1 MGDLLPTCFT
11 QHEPTGSCPADFLTR
26 SIWQTLSARQSSRD
40 SVAATGLP
48 QAALSNPVDVEDLTF
63 NYVGVGK
70 PILTVD
76 SFHVVDGEVALVVG
90 KSGGGK
96 STLVNCFNGVIPHI
110 FKGNNPSGVVVYG
123 NVVKDTPLPKLSS
136 MVGTLL
142 QDPET
147 QVLNYTV
154 EEEIAFGPENLMM
167 PTDEIRRRVDA
178 AIATTGIE
186 NLRERETYV
195 LSGGELQRVALAAVL
210 AMQPKMLIMDEPTSN
225 IDPEGTARVFQTLTG
240 LKGKTTLIV
249 VEHKLERAL
258 HFVDRV
264 ILVDEG
270 KIVFDIEKARLV
282 EHVEELH
289 HAGVDVPE
297 HYLWAKKFGMD
308 PANIEGIRQRI
319 VREGVKLDSPQR
331 GSGGKVVLEAFAHV
345 EVPGKVLVDTE
356 LTLREPQLLAIMG
369 RNGAGKSTFL
379 KTVMNFLDK
388 DLTAKSK
395 LVINGVDLS
404 KASIQERGK
413 HIAYVPQ
420 SFDLMLINKTVE
432 EEISYSLRKRGVKDY
447 KGPTEQFLKLFGLQ
461 EFRRRD
467 PLMLSVGQRRRVAM
481 AAALSAGVKIVMM
494 DEPTSGQDFY
504 HKEIIANEVKMLNGL
519 GYSFIVVT
527 HDAKFVYRYADSM
540 VVLDGGKKV
549 LEGTPEEVFA
559 SSQKY
564 SVIPPT
570 EYYLR
575 NPDTPIPE
583 LGMLGV

>member
-1 MGDLLPTCFT
+1 VIPVTI
-11 QHEPTGSCPADFLTR
+11 EKSGSSLARLKHATYAPYYVAEAH
-26 SIWQTLSARQSSRD
+26 SPQT
-40 SVAATGLP
+40 
-48 QAALSNPVDVEDLTF
+48 ALANPVDVKDLVF

-70 PILTVD
+70 PVLTVD
-76 SFHVVDGEVALVVG
+76 SFHVVDGEVALIIG

-110 FKGNNPSGVVVYG
+110 FKGNNPGGVIVYG

-154 EEEIAFGPENLMM
+154 EEEVAFGPENLMM
-167 PTDEIRRRVDA
+167 PPEEIRRRVDQA
-178 AIATTGIE
+178 MATTGIE
-186 NLRERETYV
+186 DLKERETYV

-210 AMQPKMLIMDEPTSN
+210 AMNPKMLIMDEPTSN

-240 LKGKTTLIV
+240 LKGKNTLVI

-258 HFVDRV
+258 HFIDRV
-264 ILVDEG
+264 VLVDDG
-270 KIVFDIEKARLV
+270 KIVFDIEKRNLV
-282 EHVEELH
+282 DHIEELH
-289 HAGVDVPE
+289 AAGIDVPE
-297 HYLWAKKFGMD
+297 QYLYAKRFTMD
-308 PANIEGIRQRI
+308 PADIEGIRRRI
-319 VREGVKLDSPQR
+319 AQEGLVLETPHRNR
-331 GSGGKVVLEAFAHV
+331 GGEVILEAFSHV
-345 EVPGKVLVDTE
+345 EVPGKVLVDAE
-356 LTLREPQLLAIMG
+356 LTLREREVLAVMG

-379 KTVMNFLDK
+379 KAAMNFLDK
-388 DLTAKSK
+388 ELTAKSSLK
-395 LVINGVDLS
+395 VNGVDLS
-404 KASIQERGK
+404 HGSIQERGRY
-413 HIAYVPQ
+413 IAYVPQ

-432 EEISYSLRKRGVKDY
+432 EEVSYSLRKRGAKDY
-447 KGPTEQFLKLFGLQ
+447 KGRTEEFLKLFGLE

-481 AAALSAGVKIVMM
+481 AAALSSGVKIVMM

-504 HKEIIANEVKMLNGL
+504 HKEIIAKEINMLKGL
-519 GYSFIVVT
+519 GYSFIIVT

-540 VVLDGGKKV
+540 AVLDAGKKV
-549 LEGTPEEVFA
+549 LEGTPEQVFA
-559 SSQKY
+559 SSQQY

-575 NPDTPIPE
+575 NPGIPIPE
-583 LGMLGV
+583 LEMLGI

>member
-1 MGDLLPTCFT
+1 MA
-11 QHEPTGSCPADFLTR
+11 ETGSPEVPMT
-26 SIWQTLSARQSSRD
+26 
-40 SVAATGLP
+40 
-48 QAALSNPVDVEDLTF
+48 NPVDVKDLVF
-63 NYVGVGK
+63 NYVGAGK
-70 PILTVD
+70 PVLTVD
-76 SFHVVDGEVALVVG
+76 DFHVIEGEVALVIG

-110 FKGNNPSGVVVYG
+110 FKGNDPDGVKVYG
-123 NVVKDTPLPKLSS
+123 NAVKQTPLPKLST

-167 PTDEIRRRVDA
+167 PTEEIQRRVDE

-210 AMQPKMLIMDEPTSN
+210 AMRPKLLIMDEPTSN

-240 LKGKTTLIV
+240 LKGKSTLII

-258 HFVDRV
+258 HFIDRV
-264 ILVDEG
+264 VLVDDG
-270 KIVFDIEKARLV
+270 KVVFDIEKARLV
-282 EHVEELH
+282 EHVDELH
-289 HAGVDVPE
+289 AAGIDVPE
-297 HYLWAKKFGMD
+297 HYLYAKKFGMD
-308 PANIEGIRQRI
+308 PTDIEAIRQRI
-319 VREGVKLDSPQR
+319 VREGLELVTPRRDNT
-331 GSGGKVVLEAFAHV
+331 GKVVLEAYAHV
-345 EVPGKVLVDTE
+345 EVPGKVLVDAE
-356 LTLREPQLLAIMG
+356 LTLREPQVLAVMG

-388 DLTAKSK
+388 ELTSKSR
-395 LVINGVDLS
+395 LVINGVDLG

-413 HIAYVPQ
+413 YIAYVPQ

-432 EEISYSLRKRGVKDY
+432 EEVSYSLRKRGVKDY
-447 KGPTEQFLKLFGLQ
+447 RGPTEEFLKLFGLQ
-461 EFRRRD
+461 EVRKQD

-481 AAALSAGVKIVMM
+481 ASALSAGVKIVML

-504 HKEIIANEVKMLNGL
+504 HKEIIAKEINMLKGL
-519 GYSFIVVT
+519 GYSFIIVT
-527 HDAKFVYRYADSM
+527 HDAKFVYRYADSV
-540 VVLDGGKKV
+540 VVLDAGMKV

-559 SSQKY
+559 SSQKF
-564 SVIPPT
+564 SIIPPT
-570 EYYLR
+570 DYYLR
-575 NPDTPIPE
+575 NPGIPIPE

>member
-1 MGDLLPTCFT
+1 MA
-11 QHEPTGSCPADFLTR
+11 ETGSPEVSMA
-26 SIWQTLSARQSSRD
+26 
-40 SVAATGLP
+40 
-48 QAALSNPVDVEDLTF
+48 NPVDVKDLVF

-70 PILTVD
+70 PVLTVD
-76 SFHVVDGEVALVVG
+76 DFHVVNGEVALVIG

-110 FKGNNPSGVVVYG
+110 FKGNNPDGVVVYG
-123 NVVKDTPLPKLSS
+123 EPVRETPLPKLSS
-136 MVGTLL
+136 IVGTLL

-167 PTDEIRRRVDA
+167 PPDEIQRRVDEA
-178 AIATTGIE
+178 VATTGIE

-210 AMQPKMLIMDEPTSN
+210 AMRPKLLIMDEPTSN
-225 IDPEGTARVFQTLTG
+225 IDPEGTARVFQTLTS
-240 LKGKTTLIV
+240 LKGKSTLII

-258 HFVDRV
+258 HFIDRV

-270 KIVFDIEKARLV
+270 KIVFDIEKAKLV
-282 EHVEELH
+282 NRIDELH
-289 HAGVDVPE
+289 AAGIDVPE
-297 HYLWAKKFGMD
+297 HYLYAKKFGMD
-308 PANIEGIRQRI
+308 PSNIEGIRQRI
-319 VREGVKLDSPQR
+319 VQEGLKLSSPR
-331 GSGGKVVLEAFAHV
+331 RNNGGKVIMEAFAHV
-345 EVPGKVLVDTE
+345 EVPEKVLVDAE
-356 LTLREPQLLAIMG
+356 LTLREPQVLAIMG

-388 DLTAKSK
+388 ELTAKSR
-395 LVINGVDLS
+395 LVINGVDLTKS
-404 KASIQERGK
+404 SIQERGK

-447 KGPTEQFLKLFGLQ
+447 RGPTEEFLKLFELQ

-481 AAALSAGVKIVMM
+481 AAALSSGVSIVMM

-504 HKEIIANEVKMLNGL
+504 HKEVIAKEINMLKGL
-519 GYSFIVVT
+519 GYSFIIVT
-527 HDAKFVYRYADSM
+527 HDAKFVYRYADAM
-540 VVLDGGKKV
+540 VVLDAGKKV

-575 NPDTPIPE
+575 NPDIPIPE

>member
-1 MGDLLPTCFT
+1 LLGRSDSGILKRVSRPPCPVA
-11 QHEPTGSCPADFLTR
+11 ETGST
-26 SIWQTLSARQSSRD
+26 ITT
-40 SVAATGLP
+40 TG
-48 QAALSNPVDVEDLTF
+48 NPVDVKDLVF
-63 NYVGVGK
+63 NYIGAGK
-70 PILTVD
+70 PVLTVD
-76 SFHVVDGEVALVVG
+76 SFHVIDGEVALVIG

-110 FKGNNPSGVVVYG
+110 FKGNNPDGVVVYG
-123 NVVKDTPLPKLSS
+123 NVVKETPLPKLSS
-136 MVGTLL
+136 IVGTLL

-167 PTDEIRRRVDA
+167 PTEEIRRRVDD

-210 AMQPKMLIMDEPTSN
+210 SMKPKLLIMDEPTSN

-240 LKGKTTLIV
+240 LKGKSTLII

-258 HFVDRV
+258 HFIDRV
-264 ILVDEG
+264 VLVDEG
-270 KIVFDIEKARLV
+270 KIVFDVPKAQLV
-282 EHVEELH
+282 ERIDELH
-289 HAGVDVPE
+289 AAGIDVPE
-297 HYLWAKKFGMD
+297 HYLYAKKFRMD
-308 PANIEGIRQRI
+308 PSNIEGIRKRI
-319 VREGVKLDSPQR
+319 ASEGLVLGTPER
-331 GSGGKVVLEAFAHV
+331 HNGGKVILEAFAHV
-345 EVPGKVLVDTE
+345 EVTGKVLVDAE
-356 LTLREPQLLAIMG
+356 LTLKEPQILAIMG

-388 DLTAKSK
+388 ELSAKSK

-404 KASIQERGK
+404 RATIQERGK
-413 HIAYVPQ
+413 YIAYVPQ

-432 EEISYSLRKRGVKDY
+432 EEISYSLRKRGAKDY
-447 KGPTEQFLKLFGLQ
+447 KGPTEEFLKLFGLQ

-481 AAALSAGVKIVMM
+481 AAALSSGVKIVMM

-504 HKEIIANEVKMLNGL
+504 HKEIIAKELNMLKAR
-519 GYSFIVVT
+519 GYSFLIVT
-527 HDAKFVYRYADSM
+527 HDAKFVYRYADYM
-540 VVLDGGKKV
+540 LVLNEGKKV

-559 SSQKY
+559 SSQQY

-575 NPDTPIPE
+575 NPSIPIPE

>member
-1 MGDLLPTCFT
+1 MERAESWPVKLKHATYAPC
-11 QHEPTGSCPADFLTR
+11 H
-26 SIWQTLSARQSSRD
+26 
-40 SVAATGLP
+40 VAETYPP
-48 QAALSNPVDVEDLTF
+48 QAAMSNPVDVKDLVF

-70 PILTVD
+70 PVLTVG
-76 SFHVVDGEVALVVG
+76 SFHVVDGEVALVIG

-110 FKGNNPSGVVVYG
+110 FKGNDPGGVVVYG
-123 NVVKDTPLPKLSS
+123 NVVKETPLPKLST

-154 EEEIAFGPENLMM
+154 EEEVAFGPENLMM
-167 PTDEIRRRVDA
+167 PTEEIRKRVDQ

-210 AMQPKMLIMDEPTSN
+210 AMNPKLLIMDEPTSN

-240 LKGKTTLIV
+240 LKGKNTLVI

-264 ILVDEG
+264 VLVDDG
-270 KIVFDIEKARLV
+270 KIIFDIEKGKLV
-282 EHVEELH
+282 DYIDELH
-289 HAGVDVPE
+289 KAGIDVPE
-297 HYLWAKKFGMD
+297 QYLFAKRFGMD
-308 PANIEGIRQRI
+308 PSDIEGIRRRI
-319 VREGVKLDSPQR
+319 VNEGLVLEMPHRS
-331 GSGGKVVLEAFAHV
+331 SGGKVILEAFSHV
-345 EVPGKVLVDTE
+345 EVPGKVLVDAG
-356 LTLREPQLLAIMG
+356 LTLREQEVLAVMG

-388 DLTAKSK
+388 ELTAKSR
-395 LVINGVDLS
+395 LVVNGIDLS
-404 KASIQERGK
+404 HASIQARGK
-413 HIAYVPQ
+413 YIAYVPQ
-420 SFDLMLINKTVE
+420 SFDLMLISKTVE
-432 EEISYSLRKRGVKDY
+432 EEVSYSLRKRGAKDY
-447 KGPTEQFLKLFGLQ
+447 KVKTEEFLKLFGLQ

-481 AAALSAGVKIVMM
+481 AAALSSGVKIVML

-504 HKEIIANEVKMLNGL
+504 HKEIIAKEIHMLKGL
-519 GYSFIVVT
+519 GYSFIIVT

-540 VVLDGGKKV
+540 VVLDAGKKV
-549 LEGTPEEVFA
+549 LEGTPEQVFA
-559 SSQKY
+559 SSQQY
-564 SVIPPT
+564 AVIPPT

-575 NPDTPIPE
+575 NPSISIPE
-583 LGMLGV
+583 LGMLGI

>member
-1 MGDLLPTCFT
+1 LAAKLKHALNRRGYVV
-11 QHEPTGSCPADFLTR
+11 ETGVPLAAD
-26 SIWQTLSARQSSRD
+26 
-40 SVAATGLP
+40 
-48 QAALSNPVDVEDLTF
+48 SNPVDVKDLVF
-63 NYVGVGK
+63 SYVGVGK
-70 PILTVD
+70 PVLSVD
-76 SFHVVDGEVALVVG
+76 SFHVAKGEVALIIG

-110 FKGNNPSGVVVYG
+110 FKGNNPGGVVVFG
-123 NVVKDTPLPKLSS
+123 NVVKETPLPRLSS
-136 MVGTLL
+136 IVGTLL

-167 PTDEIRRRVDA
+167 PPEEIQRRVDQ

-210 AMQPKMLIMDEPTSN
+210 AMNPKLLIMDEPTSN
-225 IDPEGTARVFQTLTG
+225 IDPEGTARVFQTLTS
-240 LKGKTTLIV
+240 LKGKSTLII

-258 HFVDRV
+258 HFVDRIV
-264 ILVDEG
+264 LVDDG
-270 KIVFDIEKARLV
+270 KIVFDIEKAQLV
-282 EHVEELH
+282 DHLDELH
-289 HAGVDVPE
+289 AGGIDVPE
-297 HYLWAKKFGMD
+297 HYLYAKRFKMD
-308 PANIEGIRQRI
+308 PSDIEGIRQRI
-319 VREGVKLDSPQR
+319 AREKLDLGTPR
-331 GSGGKVVLEAFAHV
+331 RENGRKVILEAFAHV
-345 EVPGKVLVDTE
+345 EVPGKVLVDAE
-356 LTLREPQLLAIMG
+356 LTLRESQVLAIMG

-388 DLTAKSK
+388 ELTAKSR
-395 LVINGVDLS
+395 LVVNGEDLS
-404 KASIQERGK
+404 KASIQERGR

-432 EEISYSLRKRGVKDY
+432 DEVSYSLRKRGFKDY
-447 KGPTEQFLKLFGLQ
+447 KGTTERFLKLFGL
-461 EFRRRD
+461 EEVRRRD

-481 AAALSAGVKIVMM
+481 AAALSSGVKIVMM

-504 HKEIIANEVKMLNGL
+504 HKEIIAKEINMLKEL
-519 GYSFIVVT
+519 GYSFIIVT

-540 VVLDGGKKV
+540 AVLDAGKKV
-549 LEGTPEEVFA
+549 LEGTPEQVFA
-559 SSQKY
+559 SSQRY

-575 NPDTPIPE
+575 NPDIPIPE

>member
-1 MGDLLPTCFT
+1 M
-11 QHEPTGSCPADFLTR
+11 A
-26 SIWQTLSARQSSRD
+26 
-40 SVAATGLP
+40 
-48 QAALSNPVDVEDLTF
+48 NPVDVEGLVF

-70 PILTVD
+70 PVLTVD
-76 SFHVVDGEVALVVG
+76 SFHVAEGEVALVIG

-110 FKGNNPSGVVVYG
+110 FKGNDPGGVVVYG
-123 NVVKDTPLPKLSS
+123 NVVKQTPLPKLSS

-167 PTDEIRRRVDA
+167 PPDEIQRRVDE

-210 AMQPKMLIMDEPTSN
+210 AMKPKLLIMDEPTSN

-240 LKGKTTLIV
+240 LKGKSTLII

-258 HFVDRV
+258 HFIDRV
-264 ILVDEG
+264 VLVDEG
-270 KIVFDIEKARLV
+270 KIVFDVEKAKLV
-282 EHVEELH
+282 EHVDELH
-289 HAGVDVPE
+289 EAGIDVPE
-297 HYLWAKKFGMD
+297 QYLYAKKFRMD
-308 PANIEGIRQRI
+308 PSNVEAIRRKIAQ
-319 VREGVKLDSPQR
+319 EKLDLVAPKRSN
-331 GSGGKVVLEAFAHV
+331 GGKVVLEAFAHV
-345 EVPGKVLVDTE
+345 EVPGKVLVDAE
-356 LTLREPQLLAIMG
+356 LTLREPQMLAVMG

-388 DLTAKSK
+388 ELTAKSR

-404 KASIQERGK
+404 KATIQERGK

-447 KGPTEQFLKLFGLQ
+447 KQPTEEFLKMFGLQ

-481 AAALSAGVKIVMM
+481 AAALSSGVKIVMM

-504 HKEIIANEVKMLNGL
+504 HKEIIAKEITMLKGL
-519 GYSFIVVT
+519 GYSFIIVT
-527 HDAKFVYRYADSM
+527 HDAKFVYKYADWM

-549 LEGTPEEVFA
+549 LEGVPEEVFS
-559 SSQKY
+559 SSQKF

-570 EYYLR
+570 EFYLR
-575 NPDTPIPE
+575 NPDIPIPE

>member
-1 MGDLLPTCFT
+1 MT
-11 QHEPTGSCPADFLTR
+11 
-26 SIWQTLSARQSSRD
+26 
-40 SVAATGLP
+40 
-48 QAALSNPVDVEDLTF
+48 NPVDVKDLVF
-63 NYVGVGK
+63 NYVGAGK
-70 PILTVD
+70 PVLTVD
-76 SFHVVDGEVALVVG
+76 DFHVIEGEVALVIG

-110 FKGNNPSGVVVYG
+110 FKGNDPDGVKVYG
-123 NVVKDTPLPKLSS
+123 NAVKQTPLPKLST

-167 PTDEIRRRVDA
+167 PTEEIQRRVDE

-210 AMQPKMLIMDEPTSN
+210 AMRPKLLIMDEPTSN

-240 LKGKTTLIV
+240 LKGKSTLII

-258 HFVDRV
+258 HFIDRV
-264 ILVDEG
+264 VLVDDG
-270 KIVFDIEKARLV
+270 KVVFDIEKARLV
-282 EHVEELH
+282 EHVDELH
-289 HAGVDVPE
+289 AAGIDVPE
-297 HYLWAKKFGMD
+297 HYLYAKKFGMD
-308 PANIEGIRQRI
+308 PTDIEAIRQRI
-319 VREGVKLDSPQR
+319 VREGLELVTPRRDNT
-331 GSGGKVVLEAFAHV
+331 GKVVLEAYAHV
-345 EVPGKVLVDTE
+345 EVPGKVLVDAE
-356 LTLREPQLLAIMG
+356 LTLREPQVLAVMG

-388 DLTAKSK
+388 ELTSKSR
-395 LVINGVDLS
+395 LVINGVDLG

-413 HIAYVPQ
+413 YIAYVPQ

-432 EEISYSLRKRGVKDY
+432 EEVSYSLRKRGVKDY
-447 KGPTEQFLKLFGLQ
+447 RGPTEEFLKLFGLQ
-461 EFRRRD
+461 EVRKQD

-481 AAALSAGVKIVMM
+481 ASALSAGVKIVML

-504 HKEIIANEVKMLNGL
+504 HKEIIAKEINMLKGL
-519 GYSFIVVT
+519 GYSFIIVT
-527 HDAKFVYRYADSM
+527 HDAKFVYRYADSV
-540 VVLDGGKKV
+540 VVLDAGMKV

-559 SSQKY
+559 SSQKF
-564 SVIPPT
+564 SIIPPT
-570 EYYLR
+570 DYYLR
-575 NPDTPIPE
+575 NLGIPIPE

>member
-1 MGDLLPTCFT
+1 MT
-11 QHEPTGSCPADFLTR
+11 
-26 SIWQTLSARQSSRD
+26 
-40 SVAATGLP
+40 
-48 QAALSNPVDVEDLTF
+48 NPVDVKDLVF
-63 NYVGVGK
+63 NYVGAGK
-70 PILTVD
+70 PVLTVD
-76 SFHVVDGEVALVVG
+76 DFHVIEGEVALVIG

-110 FKGNNPSGVVVYG
+110 FKGNDPDGVKVYG
-123 NVVKDTPLPKLSS
+123 NAVKQTPLPKLST

-167 PTDEIRRRVDA
+167 PTEEIQRRVDE

-210 AMQPKMLIMDEPTSN
+210 AMRPKLLIMDEPTSN

-240 LKGKTTLIV
+240 LKGKSTLII

-258 HFVDRV
+258 HFIDRV
-264 ILVDEG
+264 VLVDDG
-270 KIVFDIEKARLV
+270 KVVFDIEKARLV
-282 EHVEELH
+282 EHVDELH
-289 HAGVDVPE
+289 AAGIDVPE
-297 HYLWAKKFGMD
+297 HYLYAKKFGMD
-308 PANIEGIRQRI
+308 PTDIEAIRQRI
-319 VREGVKLDSPQR
+319 VREGLELVTPRRDNT
-331 GSGGKVVLEAFAHV
+331 GKVVLEAYAHV
-345 EVPGKVLVDTE
+345 EVPGKVLVDAE
-356 LTLREPQLLAIMG
+356 LTLREPQVLAVMG

-388 DLTAKSK
+388 ELTSKSR
-395 LVINGVDLS
+395 LVINGVDLG

-413 HIAYVPQ
+413 YIAYVPQ

-432 EEISYSLRKRGVKDY
+432 EEVSYSLRKRGVKDY
-447 KGPTEQFLKLFGLQ
+447 RGPTEEFLKLFGLQ
-461 EFRRRD
+461 EVRKQD

-481 AAALSAGVKIVMM
+481 ASALSAGVKIVML

-504 HKEIIANEVKMLNGL
+504 HKEIIAKEINMLKGL
-519 GYSFIVVT
+519 GYSFIIVT
-527 HDAKFVYRYADSM
+527 HDAKFVYRYADSV
-540 VVLDGGKKV
+540 VVLDAGMKV

-559 SSQKY
+559 SSQKF
-564 SVIPPT
+564 SIIPPT
-570 EYYLR
+570 DYYLR
-575 NPDTPIPE
+575 NPGIPIPE

>member
-1 MGDLLPTCFT
+1 MV
-11 QHEPTGSCPADFLTR
+11 ETGSTEVSLAK
-26 SIWQTLSARQSSRD
+26 
-40 SVAATGLP
+40 
-48 QAALSNPVDVEDLTF
+48 PVEVQNLVF

-70 PILTVD
+70 PVLTVD
-76 SFHVVDGEVALVVG
+76 SFHVDEGEVALIIG

-110 FKGNNPSGVVVYG
+110 FHGNNPGGVVVYG
-123 NVVKDTPLPKLSS
+123 NIVKDTPLPKLSVI
-136 MVGTLL
+136 VGTLL

-154 EEEIAFGPENLMM
+154 EEEVAFGPENLKL
-167 PTDEIRRRVDA
+167 PPEEIQRRVDE
-178 AIATTGIE
+178 AIATTDIE
-186 NLRERETYV
+186 VLRNRETYV

-210 AMQPKMLIMDEPTSN
+210 AMKTRMLIMDEPTSN

-240 LKGKTTLIV
+240 LKGKSTLII

-264 ILVDEG
+264 VLVDEG
-270 KIVFDIEKARLV
+270 KIVFDVDKSKLV
-282 EHVEELH
+282 DHIEELH
-289 HAGVDVPE
+289 AAGIDVPE
-297 HYLWAKKFGMD
+297 HYLYAKRFGMD
-308 PANIEGIRQRI
+308 PANIEEIRKRIADEGLQLGIPK
-319 VREGVKLDSPQR
+319 REN
-331 GSGGKVVLEAFAHV
+331 GGKVVLQARSLV
-345 EVPGKVLVDTE
+345 EVPGKVLVDAE
-356 LTLREPQLLAIMG
+356 MTLRERQVLAVMG

-379 KTVMNFLDK
+379 KSVMNFLDK
-388 DLTAKSK
+388 QLTANST
-395 LVINGVDLS
+395 LTVEGVDLG
-404 KASIQERGK
+404 KASIQKRGK

-432 EEISYSLRKRGVKDY
+432 DEVSYSLRKRGAKDY
-447 KGPTEQFLKLFGLQ
+447 KQRTEEFLKLFGLQ

-481 AAALSAGVKIVMM
+481 ASALSAGVKIVML
-494 DEPTSGQDFY
+494 DEPTSGQDYY
-504 HKEIIANEVKMLNGL
+504 HKEIIAREISMLKSM
-519 GYSFIVVT
+519 GYSFIIVT
-527 HDAKFVYRYADSM
+527 HDAKFVYRYSDYM
-540 VVLDGGKKV
+540 VVLDAGKKV

-575 NPDTPIPE
+575 NPQIPIPE

>member
-1 MGDLLPTCFT
+1 MA
-11 QHEPTGSCPADFLTR
+11 ETGSPE
-26 SIWQTLSARQSSRD
+26 
-40 SVAATGLP
+40 
-48 QAALSNPVDVEDLTF
+48 AALANPVDVKDLVF

-70 PILTVD
+70 PVLSVGE
-76 SFHVVDGEVALVVG
+76 FHVVDGEVALIIG

-110 FKGNNPSGVVVYG
+110 FKGNDPDGVVVYG
-123 NVVKDTPLPKLSS
+123 NAVKQTPLPKLST

-167 PTDEIRRRVDA
+167 PTDEIQRRVDL

-210 AMQPKMLIMDEPTSN
+210 AMQPKLLIMDEPTSN

-240 LKGKTTLIV
+240 LKGKSTLII

-258 HFVDRV
+258 HFIDRV
-264 ILVDEG
+264 VLVDEG
-270 KIVFDIEKARLV
+270 KVVFDIEKAKLV
-282 EHVEELH
+282 DYVDELH
-289 HAGVDVPE
+289 AAGIDVPE
-297 HYLWAKKFGMD
+297 HYLYAKKFKMD
-308 PANIEGIRQRI
+308 PSNIEGIRQKI
-319 VREGVKLDSPQR
+319 AREGLQLGTPR
-331 GSGGKVVLEAFAHV
+331 RASGGKVVMEAFARV
-345 EVPGKVLVDTE
+345 EVQGKVLVEAE
-356 LTLREPQLLAIMG
+356 LTLREPQMLAIMG

-379 KTVMNFLDK
+379 KAVMNFLDK
-388 DLTAKSK
+388 ELTAKSK
-395 LVINGVDLS
+395 LMINGVDLS

-413 HIAYVPQ
+413 HVAYVPQ

-432 EEISYSLRKRGVKDY
+432 EEISYSMRKRGVKDY
-447 KGPTEQFLKLFGLQ
+447 KGPTEEFLKLFGLQ

-481 AAALSAGVKIVMM
+481 AAALSSGVKIVMM

-504 HKEIIANEVKMLNGL
+504 HKEIIAKEINMLKGL
-519 GYSFIVVT
+519 GYSFIIVT

-540 VVLDGGKKV
+540 LVLDGGKKV

-559 SSQKY
+559 SSQNY

-575 NPDTPIPE
+575 NPDIPIPE

>member
-1 MGDLLPTCFT
+1 VV
-11 QHEPTGSCPADFLTR
+11 EPGSTETALAKP
-26 SIWQTLSARQSSRD
+26 
-40 SVAATGLP
+40 VEVHGL
-48 QAALSNPVDVEDLTF
+48 VF

-70 PILTVD
+70 PVLTVD
-76 SFHVVDGEVALVVG
+76 SFHVDDGEVALIIG

-110 FKGNNPSGVVVYG
+110 FHGNNPGGVVVYG
-123 NVVKDTPLPKLSS
+123 NIVKETPLPRLSV

-154 EEEIAFGPENLMM
+154 EEEVAFGPENLKL
-167 PTDEIRRRVDA
+167 PPEEIRKRVDD
-178 AIATTGIE
+178 AIATTDIE
-186 NLRERETYV
+186 NLRDRETFV

-210 AMQPKMLIMDEPTSN
+210 AMKTKLLIMDEPTSN

-240 LKGKTTLIV
+240 LKGKSTLII

-258 HFVDRV
+258 HFVDRI

-270 KIVFDIEKARLV
+270 KIVFDIEKSKLV
-282 EHVEELH
+282 DHIEELH
-289 HAGVDVPE
+289 GAGIDVPE
-297 HYLWAKKFGMD
+297 HYLYAKRFGMN
-308 PANIEGIRQRI
+308 PSNIDGIRKRIASEGIQL
-319 VREGVKLDSPQR
+319 GVPKRD
-331 GSGGKVVLEAFAHV
+331 SGGNVVLEARAKV
-345 EVPGKVLVDTE
+345 EVPGKVLVDAD
-356 LTLREPQLLAIMG
+356 LALREKQVLAIMG

-379 KTVMNFLDK
+379 KAIMNFLDK
-388 DLTAKSK
+388 QLTAQSS
-395 LVINGVDLS
+395 LTVDGVDLS
-404 KASIQERGK
+404 RANIQKRGK
-413 HIAYVPQ
+413 YIAYVPQ

-432 EEISYSLRKRGVKDY
+432 DEVSYSLRKRGAKDY
-447 KGPTEQFLKLFGLQ
+447 KQKTDEFLKLFGLQ

-481 AAALSAGVKIVMM
+481 ASALSSGVKVVMM

-504 HKEIIANEVKMLNGL
+504 HKEIIAREIAMLKGL
-519 GYSFIVVT
+519 GYSFIIVT
-527 HDAKFVYRYADSM
+527 HDAKFVYRYADHM
-540 VVLDGGKKV
+540 LVLDAGKKV

-575 NPDTPIPE
+575 NPEIPIPE